1 MRLAIVLFVF
11 FAFCASDG
19 RSEESEPLTAP
30 QLTNNPTLDVIATNK
45 RPLLSFFNSSGGNGK
60 RNYTIQIDKVPSF
73 DSSALIEYK
82 GVPEGDK
89 YVTTKLVDEKDALTD
104 NTRYYW
110 RVRAQDSDGK
120 VGPWAKSRFFLDTK
134 SDDSFMNLTRIA
146 VSGIEVSSGQNPKN
160 IVDLDDPGQATFWQA
175 TPPGEQ
181 TQWVKFDLGEK
192 RTVSRIWILSNPQGL
207 DGWLKDFAWQSSDDG
222 NRWENIQGAEIRD
235 NDTYRN
241 IIDFKPVATRYLRLL
256 ITDWHGYAPQIN
268 VVTIYSPGK
277 PPIPKIPQGDY
288 VLIVG
293 NQQDGFTFTELAR
306 FVKEIHLGLET
317 VTVPHYEVS
326 LEMVN
331 SLAKKPVAIILSGN
345 NADYQNLPMFEYNG
359 EFELIREC
367 DIPILGICCGHQM
380 TVMAYGYTYAHSMGW
395 EDITSLED
403 LKKVRP
409 ISIKKDD
416 PIFAGIPNP
425 FVAPEIHGWAVD
437 VLPADYEVLAASTY
451 IQSLKSNK
459 KMLYGEQF
467 HAEIKVPYNQG
478 TPYLVNFLKMAIEKR
493 RSKR

>member
-1 MRLAIVLFVF
+1 MRDRYRLQSEMYLFYKS
-11 FAFCASDG
+11 C
-19 RSEESEPLTAP
+19 EL
-30 QLTNNPTLDVIATNK
+30 
-45 RPLLSFFNSSGGNGK
+45 GK
-60 RNYTIQIDKVPSF
+60 RKTILLITDYQDII
-73 DSSALIEYK
+73 AL
-82 GVPEGDK
+82 
-89 YVTTKLVDEKDALTD
+89 
-104 NTRYYW
+104 R
-110 RVRAQDSDGK
+110 
-120 VGPWAKSRFFLDTK
+120 
-134 SDDSFMNLTRIA
+134 
-146 VSGIEVSSGQNPKN
+146 
-160 IVDLDDPGQATFWQA
+160 
-175 TPPGEQ
+175 
-181 TQWVKFDLGEK
+181 
-192 RTVSRIWILSNPQGL
+192 
-207 DGWLKDFAWQSSDDG
+207 DFG
-222 NRWENIQGAEIRD
+222 NRGFARRIYYD
-235 NDTYRN
+235 D
-241 IIDFKPVATRYLRLL
+241 VYLRLL

-268 VVTIYSPGK
+268 VVIIYSPGK

-403 LKKVRP
+403 LKKIRP
-409 ISIKKDD
+409 ISIKKDNQ
-416 PIFAGIPNP
+416 IFAGLPNP
-425 FVAPEIHGWAVD
+425 FIAPEIHGWAVD

-451 IQSLKSNK
+451 IHSLKSNK
-459 KMLYGEQF
+459 KMLY
-467 HAEIKVPYNQG
+467 HK
-478 TPYLVNFLKMAIEKR
+478 
-493 RSKR
+493 